1 MEPLRKILLEKYPE
15 FFEEVDK
22 SMIYFA
28 KEVRRLVREEKD
40 CVIAITAYPGE
51 GKSNLTAILGMLIDH
66 NYNFDENICF
76 IPTSK
81 DITERYM
88 SLKMYS
94 FLHIDEA
101 SRGLHKHK
109 WHDKIQ
115 QTLNQLYDTEREN
128 HFLVTGLLMPRF
140 QNFTENFRNFR
151 IKYWIHIPVR
161 GIAIF
166 YKKDED
172 KDVKDPWHIEENY
185 KAKMKIWRGQKVFQ
199 RDLGM
204 IIRTEQRTPNYWFY
218 CKVPVIPKQV
228 WEMYQKLKHESR
240 TKDKEEEAKT
250 NLPSEELKQQ
260 KYRKIEELHAQGYKP
275 SEIAALAGVSFSLA
289 SKQNAVLNAKK
300 RLLGS
305 EKSQV
310 FSSKDSKIISNKDT
324 RYKNLKTSEVLQH
337 SDQ

>member
-1 MEPLRKILLEKYPE
+1 MQPLRKILLEKYPE
-15 FFEEVDK
+15 FFDEIDP

-51 GKSNLTAILGMLIDH
+51 GKSNLTGIVGMLIDK
-66 NYNFDENICF
+66 NYVFDQNICF

-88 SLKMYS
+88 SLKMFS

-115 QTLNQLYDTEREN
+115 QTLNQLYDTERDN
-128 HFLVTGLLMPRF
+128 HFLITALLMPRF

-185 KAKMKIWRGQKVFQ
+185 KAKLKLWRGQKVFQ
-199 RDLGM
+199 RDLGS

-218 CKVPVIPKQV
+218 CKVPALPKEV
-228 WEMYQKLKHESR
+228 WGMYQTLKHESR
-240 TKDKEEEAKT
+240 KKEATEDAKTIIPNEEAKK
-250 NLPSEELKQQ
+250 ERH
-260 KYRKIEELHAQGYKP
+260 RKIEELHAQGYKP
-275 SEIAALAGVSFSLA
+275 SEIAALLGVSLSMA
-289 SKQNAVLNAKK
+289 AKQSAVLNAKK
-300 RLLGS
+300 RLLDSGS
-305 EKSQV
+305 RPLNP
-310 FSSKDSKIISNKDT
+310 SKDTNIIFNNDK
-324 RYKNLKTSEVLQH
+324 RYKNLNIPDEFNKI
-337 SDQ
+337 

>member
-1 MEPLRKILLEKYPE
+1 MEPLRKILQEKYPE
-15 FFEEVDK
+15 FFEEIDS

-51 GKSNLTAILGMLIDH
+51 GKSNLTSILGMLIDKL
-66 NYNFDENICF
+66 YDFDNNICF

-88 SLKMYS
+88 SLKMFS

-185 KAKMKIWRGQKVFQ
+185 KAKLKAWRGQKVFQ
-199 RDLGM
+199 RDLGT

-218 CKVPVIPKQV
+218 CKVPVIPKEV
-228 WEMYQKLKHESR
+228 WTIYQKLKHESR
-240 TKDKEEEAKT
+240 TKEKVEEAKT
-250 NLPSEELKQQ
+250 MLPSDELKRE
-260 KYRKIEELHAQGYKP
+260 KYQKIEELHAQGYKP
-275 SEIAALAGVSFSLA
+275 SEIAALLGVSFSMA
-289 SKQNAVLNAKK
+289 SKQSAVLNAKR
-300 RLLGS
+300 RLLNGG
-305 EKSQV
+305 KSSV
-310 FSSKDSKIISNKDT
+310 NPSKNNNIIFNKDRT
-324 RYKNLKTSEVLQH
+324 YKNLKTPVEF
-337 SDQ
+337 DKI